1 MSPRVGNE
9 DRKSTRPRCAS
20 GDIVSDRPSVLP
32 VVGKAATSNPKVPR
46 EELFLTTK
54 IMSYS
59 PGDTVET
66 LLPSLQD
73 SVRKMHPG
81 QEKPYVD
88 LFLIH
93 TPTMGPDGRLTL
105 WKALIELQKLGQAKN
120 IGVSNL

>member
-1 MSPRVGNE
+1 MLTFP
-9 DRKSTRPRCAS
+9 
-20 GDIVSDRPSVLP
+20 LP

-46 EELFLTTK
+46 EELFVTTK
-54 IMSYS
+54 VMTYS

-66 LLPSLQD
+66 VLPGLQE
-73 SVRKMHPG
+73 SVKKMHPV
-81 QEKPYVD
+81 QDKPYVD

-93 TPTMGPDGRLTL
+93 TPTMGPEGRLTL